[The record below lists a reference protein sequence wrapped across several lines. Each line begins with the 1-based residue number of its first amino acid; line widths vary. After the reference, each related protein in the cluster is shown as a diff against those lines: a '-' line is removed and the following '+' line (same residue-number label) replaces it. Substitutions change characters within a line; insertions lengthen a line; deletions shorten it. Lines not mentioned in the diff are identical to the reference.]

1 MAEKKFGKM
10 EVRVDRPLA
19 SEALKL
25 QARLFRAAGGL
36 AEKLPSILASRKDG
50 VSDEVK
56 SKADA
61 EALSAI
67 AGIFDRVSP
76 DEYAALVGDVI
87 GLGTI
92 KRPSGSYDQLDLDGD
107 FHEEFALILP
117 VTLYIL
123 QQVFGDFFSAAL
135 ASGKRAATGKA

>member
-1 MAEKKFGKM
+1 MAEKKFGSM
-10 EVRVDRPLA
+10 EIRVDRPLA
-19 SEALKL
+19 TEALRL

-50 VSDEVK
+50 VSEET
-56 SKADA
+56 KAKAEA

-87 GLGTI
+87 GLGKI
-92 KRPSGSYDQLDLDGD
+92 KRQSGVYDPLDLDGD
-107 FHEEFALILP
+107 FHEEFGLILP
-117 VTLYIL
+117 VALYVL

-135 ASGKRAATGKA
+135 ASGKPAAKGRG